1 MLWTNR
7 DGLRL
12 ADLVRRARRA
22 KEGATLGFFLDL
34 TSELAGSRPFAAA
47 NAALRQDRP
56 ASDIFFFEDAEK
68 SLVGKE
74 LAAFNTPPIAR
85 RWRFLMNMPLDSFET
100 LFRKTFRAP
109 PSSGT

>member
-1 MLWTNR
+1 MFWANR
-7 DGLRL
+7 DRLRL
-12 ADLVRRARRA
+12 AELVRRARRA

-34 TSELAGSRPFAAA
+34 TSELAGSRLFAAA
-47 NAALRQDRP
+47 HADLRPERP
-56 ASDIFFFEDAEK
+56 PSETFFFEGAEK

-74 LAAFNTPPIAR
+74 LTALNTPPVAR

-100 LFRKTFRAP
+100 LFQKTFGAS